1 MPQHEEVASNS
12 TRGLWEEDEKF
23 RNWEFP
29 ETGFEN
35 GVVLWYPLF
44 ILGEGYKLSKGWY
57 ELSKGGYE
65 LSKGGY
71 ELSKGGYEL
80 SKGGYELSKGG
91 YELCKGWYEL
101 SKGGYELSKGGY
113 ELSKGGYEL
122 SNGGGY
128 ELSKGGYELS
138 KGGYELS
145 KGGYELSK
153 GGYELSKG
161 GYELCKGGYE
171 LSKGGYEL
179 SKGWYELSK
188 GGYELSKGGY
198 ELSKGGYEL
207 SKGGYELSKGGY
219 ELSKGGYELSK
230 GDTMDKGKEKE
241 FIIDLN
247 DEDFDYQYD
256 SIVKT
261 ESDEEA
267 ILVSDKIFNDLTV
280 EDIWKM
286 EFSSV
291 EEAEEFYNL
300 FAKVTGFSVRKDDV
314 KRDKNQNIVSRKWV
328 CSKEGYR
335 HRVCLENENRKREPK
350 AVTRVGCEATFRI
363 GFNKQMNK
371 WVVKEFMADHNH
383 PLVEQKN
390 VQFLRSHRVIKNA
403 DKAQLNAMRGVG
415 IGTSQIMD
423 YMVQQSGG
431 YNNVGFTKKDLYNHV
446 DADRRVHLR
455 DGDAEGALAYLC
467 GKSEMDP
474 SFYYKYNVDED
485 NHLANLFWA
494 DSTSKLDYSCFGDV
508 LAFDTTYRTNA
519 YKKPLVILVGI
530 NHHHQTIVFGSA
542 LLVDESV
549 STYTWVLETFLDA
562 MNNKKPL
569 SVITDGIKQCV
580 KPSRGY
586 FQTLVIDY
594 CMFMEGTVEE
604 FECAWNDMLEM
615 FNLHGHKWVT
625 DIYAKR
631 SRWAEA
637 YLRGHFFA
645 GMKSTQ
651 RCESMNAYLNRFLKT
666 RLKLFE
672 FVKHFDRALSRIRH
686 NEAKAEFETHHSSAV
701 LTTKLYALEKYAG
714 TVFTRQSFL
723 KFRDEMKN
731 AELFF
736 CQYRKSWSDRSMK
749 CTCMMFESVGFP
761 CPHMIV
767 VMKIEHLEE
776 IPETCIM
783 KRWSKLAKETVQV
796 HHDNESQ
803 GDATN
808 IIRYGA
814 LSSMCSRMSYF
825 ASQSEKAFKEARCE
839 IQRLTCQMEELCKN
853 SVEES
858 EREDLKA
865 TKHHVRDPIIVKTKG
880 NPGNLKDKFKN
891 QGIVGNVR
899 K

>member
-1 MPQHEEVASNS
+1 MKLSS
-12 TRGLWEEDEKF
+12 IFCKRGYE
-23 RNWEFP
+23 
-29 ETGFEN
+29 
-35 GVVLWYPLF
+35 
-44 ILGEGYKLSKGWY
+44 LSKGRYELSKRGYELSKRWY
-57 ELSKGGYE
+57 ELSKG
-65 LSKGGY
+65 L
-71 ELSKGGYEL
+71 
-80 SKGGYELSKGG
+80 
-91 YELCKGWYEL
+91 
-101 SKGGYELSKGGY
+101 
-113 ELSKGGYEL
+113 
-122 SNGGGY
+122 
-128 ELSKGGYELS
+128 
-138 KGGYELS
+138 
-145 KGGYELSK
+145 
-153 GGYELSKG
+153 
-161 GYELCKGGYE
+161 
-171 LSKGGYEL
+171 YEL
-179 SKGWYELSK
+179 SKGWYKLSK
-188 GGYELSKGGY
+188 
-198 ELSKGGYEL
+198 
-207 SKGGYELSKGGY
+207 
-219 ELSKGGYELSK
+219 
-230 GDTMDKGKEKE
+230 DTMDKGKGKE

-280 EDIWKM
+280 EDVWKM
-286 EFSSV
+286 EFSSRGS
-291 EEAEEFYNL
+291 EEFYNL

-314 KRDKNQNIVSRKWV
+314 KRDKNQNIVSHKWV
-328 CSKEGYR
+328 Y
-335 HRVCLENENRKREPK
+335 
-350 AVTRVGCEATFRI
+350 
-363 GFNKQMNK
+363 
-371 WVVKEFMADHNH
+371 
-383 PLVEQKN
+383 
-390 VQFLRSHRVIKNA
+390 
-403 DKAQLNAMRGVG
+403 KAQLNAMRGVG
-415 IGTSQIMD
+415 MGTSQIMD

-431 YNNVGFTKKDLYNHV
+431 YNNVGCFGLFVWKV
-446 DADRRVHLR
+446 
-455 DGDAEGALAYLC
+455 
-467 GKSEMDP
+467 EMNP

-494 DSTSKLDYSCFGDV
+494 DST
-508 LAFDTTYRTNA
+508 N
-519 YKKPLVILVGI
+519 
-530 NHHHQTIVFGSA
+530 
-542 LLVDESV
+542 ESV

-569 SVITDGIKQCV
+569 SVITDGDKAMRKAIKRIFLDSCHRLCAWHIQRNAFTNVHV
-580 KPSRGY
+580 KDFTNHFSK
-586 FQTLVIDY
+586 

-736 CQYRKSWSDRSMK
+736 PVSTENHGGYRVHTLTKFRSPDKIWKVCYGNSDRSMK

-776 IPETCIM
+776 IHESCIM
-783 KRWSKLAKETVQV
+783 NRWSKLTKETIQV

-825 ASQSEKAFKEARCE
+825 AFQSEKAFKEARCE

-853 SVEES
+853 SMEES

-865 TKHHVRDPIIVKTKG
+865 TKHHVRDPIIVKTKVIRRTQCSKMPEFVNTHNAFINNEDSIEDMVWDMPSLLNHNMEG
-880 NPGNLKDKFKN
+880 GSRHGQMNFLKIQHLAHFEWSETSLNDSWIGLHPPNYFTN
-891 QGIVGNVR
+891 QYLIIWIFFQNIMYNVNIFNVGHHEPLYIRISRASSSYYNQ
-899 K
+899 

>member
-1 MPQHEEVASNS
+1 
-12 TRGLWEEDEKF
+12 
-23 RNWEFP
+23 
-29 ETGFEN
+29 
-35 GVVLWYPLF
+35 
-44 ILGEGYKLSKGWY
+44 
-57 ELSKGGYE
+57 
-65 LSKGGY
+65 
-71 ELSKGGYEL
+71 
-80 SKGGYELSKGG
+80 
-91 YELCKGWYEL
+91 
-101 SKGGYELSKGGY
+101 
-113 ELSKGGYEL
+113 
-122 SNGGGY
+122 
-128 ELSKGGYELS
+128 
-138 KGGYELS
+138 
-145 KGGYELSK
+145 
-153 GGYELSKG
+153 
-161 GYELCKGGYE
+161 
-171 LSKGGYEL
+171 
-179 SKGWYELSK
+179 
-188 GGYELSKGGY
+188 
-198 ELSKGGYEL
+198 
-207 SKGGYELSKGGY
+207 
-219 ELSKGGYELSK
+219 
-230 GDTMDKGKEKE
+230 MDKGKGKE

-280 EDIWKM
+280 EDVWKM

-335 HRVCLENENRKREPK
+335 HKMCLENENRKREPK
-350 AVTRVGCEATFRI
+350 AVTLVGCEATFRI

-371 WVVKEFMADHNH
+371 WVVQEFMADHNH

-415 IGTSQIMD
+415 MGTSQIMD

-446 DADRRVHLR
+446 DADPRVHLR
-455 DGDAEGALAYLC
+455 DGDTEGALAYLC

-485 NHLANLFWA
+485 NRLANLFWA
-494 DSTSKLDYSCFGDV
+494 DSTSKLDYSCFGDM
-508 LAFDTTYRTNA
+508 LAFDTTYQTNA

-530 NHHHQTIVFGSA
+530 NHHHQTIVFGCA

-569 SVITDGIKQCV
+569 YVITDGDKAMRKAIKRIFPDSCHRLCAWHIQRNAFTNVHV
-580 KPSRGY
+580 KDFTNHFSK
-586 FQTLVIDY
+586 

-615 FNLHGHKWVT
+615 FNLHGHKWVI
-625 DIYAKR
+625 DIYAKH
-631 SRWAEA
+631 SRWAKS

-645 GMKSTQ
+645 GMKNTQ

-686 NEAKAEFETHHSSAV
+686 NEAKTEFETHHSSTV
-701 LTTKLYALEKYAG
+701 LTTKLYVLEKYAG

-736 CQYRKSWSDRSMK
+736 PVSTENHGGYRVHTLTKFRSPEKIWKVCYGNSDRSMK

-761 CPHMIV
+761 CPHIIV

-776 IPETCIM
+776 IPKTCIM
-783 KRWSKLAKETVQV
+783 KRWSKLAKETV
-796 HHDNESQ
+796 
-803 GDATN
+803 
-808 IIRYGA
+808 
-814 LSSMCSRMSYF
+814 
-825 ASQSEKAFKEARCE
+825 
-839 IQRLTCQMEELCKN
+839 
-853 SVEES
+853 
-858 EREDLKA
+858 
-865 TKHHVRDPIIVKTKG
+865 
-880 NPGNLKDKFKN
+880 
-891 QGIVGNVR
+891 
-899 K
+899 

>member
-1 MPQHEEVASNS
+1 
-12 TRGLWEEDEKF
+12 
-23 RNWEFP
+23 
-29 ETGFEN
+29 
-35 GVVLWYPLF
+35 
-44 ILGEGYKLSKGWY
+44 
-57 ELSKGGYE
+57 
-65 LSKGGY
+65 
-71 ELSKGGYEL
+71 
-80 SKGGYELSKGG
+80 
-91 YELCKGWYEL
+91 
-101 SKGGYELSKGGY
+101 
-113 ELSKGGYEL
+113 
-122 SNGGGY
+122 
-128 ELSKGGYELS
+128 
-138 KGGYELS
+138 
-145 KGGYELSK
+145 
-153 GGYELSKG
+153 
-161 GYELCKGGYE
+161 
-171 LSKGGYEL
+171 
-179 SKGWYELSK
+179 
-188 GGYELSKGGY
+188 
-198 ELSKGGYEL
+198 
-207 SKGGYELSKGGY
+207 
-219 ELSKGGYELSK
+219 
-230 GDTMDKGKEKE
+230 MDKGKEKE

-280 EDIWKM
+280 EDVWKM
-286 EFSSV
+286 EFSSI

-494 DSTSKLDYSCFGDV
+494 DSTTIKRIFPDSCHRLCAWHIQRNAFTNVHVKDFTNHFSK
-508 LAFDTTYRTNA
+508 
-519 YKKPLVILVGI
+519 
-530 NHHHQTIVFGSA
+530 
-542 LLVDESV
+542 
-549 STYTWVLETFLDA
+549 
-562 MNNKKPL
+562 
-569 SVITDGIKQCV
+569 
-580 KPSRGY
+580 
-586 FQTLVIDY
+586 

-615 FNLHGHKWVT
+615 FNLHGHKWVMIHMLSVL
-625 DIYAKR
+625 DGRGLFK
-631 SRWAEA
+631 
-637 YLRGHFFA
+637 GHFFV

-666 RLKLFE
+666 HLKLFE

-686 NEAKAEFETHHSSAV
+686 NEAKVEFETHHSSVV

-736 CQYRKSWSDRSMK
+736 SVSTENHGGYRVHTLTKFRSPDKIWKVCYGNSDRSMK

-865 TKHHVRDPIIVKTKG
+865 TKHHVRDPIIVKTKESRTHCSKMPEFV
-880 NPGNLKDKFKN
+880 NTHNAFINIEDSIEDMVCSNTHSLKSLIIHFIVIFICLNDSWLGLHPPNYFTN
-891 QGIVGNVR
+891 QVTMNHFTSEFREQVLHIITNELYYNA
-899 K
+899 KIMYKKKINS

>member
-1 MPQHEEVASNS
+1 
-12 TRGLWEEDEKF
+12 
-23 RNWEFP
+23 
-29 ETGFEN
+29 
-35 GVVLWYPLF
+35 
-44 ILGEGYKLSKGWY
+44 
-57 ELSKGGYE
+57 
-65 LSKGGY
+65 
-71 ELSKGGYEL
+71 
-80 SKGGYELSKGG
+80 
-91 YELCKGWYEL
+91 
-101 SKGGYELSKGGY
+101 
-113 ELSKGGYEL
+113 
-122 SNGGGY
+122 
-128 ELSKGGYELS
+128 
-138 KGGYELS
+138 
-145 KGGYELSK
+145 
-153 GGYELSKG
+153 
-161 GYELCKGGYE
+161 
-171 LSKGGYEL
+171 
-179 SKGWYELSK
+179 
-188 GGYELSKGGY
+188 
-198 ELSKGGYEL
+198 
-207 SKGGYELSKGGY
+207 
-219 ELSKGGYELSK
+219 
-230 GDTMDKGKEKE
+230 MDKGKEKE

-267 ILVSDKIFNDLTV
+267 ILVSDNIFNDLTV

-291 EEAEEFYNL
+291 DEAEEFYNL

-314 KRDKNQNIVSRKWV
+314 KRDKNQNIVS
-328 CSKEGYR
+328 
-335 HRVCLENENRKREPK
+335 L
-350 AVTRVGCEATFRI
+350 TRVGCEATFRI

-371 WVVKEFMADHNH
+371 WVVKEFMVDHNH

-494 DSTSKLDYSCFGDV
+494 DST
-508 LAFDTTYRTNA
+508 N
-519 YKKPLVILVGI
+519 
-530 NHHHQTIVFGSA
+530 
-542 LLVDESV
+542 ESV

-569 SVITDGIKQCV
+569 SVITDGDKAMRKAIKRIFPDSCHRLCAWHIQRNAFTNVHV
-580 KPSRGY
+580 KDFTNHFSK
-586 FQTLVIDY
+586 

-723 KFRDEMKN
+723 KFRNEMKN

-736 CQYRKSWSDRSMK
+736 SVSTENHGGYRVHTLTKFRSPDKIWKVCYGNSDRSMK

-803 GDATN
+803 SDATT
-808 IIRYGA
+808 
-814 LSSMCSRMSYF
+814 MCSRMSYF

-839 IQRLTCQMEELCKN
+839 IQRLTFQMEELCKN

-880 NPGNLKDKFKN
+880 NPGNLKDKFKKPRHC
-891 QGIVGNVR
+891 GKCKKVGHTVR
-899 K
+899 KCPEFVNTHNAFINIEDSIEDMGDMHSLLNHNMEGGSRHGTNEFSQNTTLGTFQNPETSLNDSWLGLHPPNYFTNQVRVIE

>member
-1 MPQHEEVASNS
+1 
-12 TRGLWEEDEKF
+12 
-23 RNWEFP
+23 
-29 ETGFEN
+29 
-35 GVVLWYPLF
+35 
-44 ILGEGYKLSKGWY
+44 
-57 ELSKGGYE
+57 
-65 LSKGGY
+65 
-71 ELSKGGYEL
+71 
-80 SKGGYELSKGG
+80 
-91 YELCKGWYEL
+91 
-101 SKGGYELSKGGY
+101 
-113 ELSKGGYEL
+113 
-122 SNGGGY
+122 
-128 ELSKGGYELS
+128 
-138 KGGYELS
+138 
-145 KGGYELSK
+145 
-153 GGYELSKG
+153 
-161 GYELCKGGYE
+161 
-171 LSKGGYEL
+171 
-179 SKGWYELSK
+179 
-188 GGYELSKGGY
+188 
-198 ELSKGGYEL
+198 
-207 SKGGYELSKGGY
+207 
-219 ELSKGGYELSK
+219 
-230 GDTMDKGKEKE
+230 
-241 FIIDLN
+241 
-247 DEDFDYQYD
+247 
-256 SIVKT
+256 
-261 ESDEEA
+261 
-267 ILVSDKIFNDLTV
+267 
-280 EDIWKM
+280 
-286 EFSSV
+286 
-291 EEAEEFYNL
+291 
-300 FAKVTGFSVRKDDV
+300 
-314 KRDKNQNIVSRKWV
+314 
-328 CSKEGYR
+328 
-335 HRVCLENENRKREPK
+335 
-350 AVTRVGCEATFRI
+350 
-363 GFNKQMNK
+363 MNK

-530 NHHHQTIVFGSA
+530 NHHHQTIVFGCA

-569 SVITDGIKQCV
+569 SVITDGDKAMRKAIKRIFPDSCHRLCAWHIQRNAFTNVHV
-580 KPSRGY
+580 KDFTNHFSK
-586 FQTLVIDY
+586 

-736 CQYRKSWSDRSMK
+736 LDRSMK

-865 TKHHVRDPIIVKTKG
+865 TKHHVRDPIIVKTKEFVNTHNAFINIEDSIEDMG
-880 NPGNLKDKFKN
+880 DMPSLLNHNMEGGSRHGTNEFSQNTTLGTFQNGPETSLNDSWLGLHPPNYFTN
-891 QGIVGNVR
+891 QVR
-899 K
+899 VIE